1 MNVWQLC
8 ETTLPSPSLVDPCFF
23 RVGMATVSW
32 VFGATGFQV
41 QVASLEFTN
50 ESELRGD
57 MPTSDITLSFTRL
70 NGAPVSSTVSTDS
83 QGNTTRVDVCPLA
96 VRAVVTFV
104 DDGHLDA
111 HWTVT
116 RDAVTGKGT
125 GKGLG
130 KNTTG

>member
-1 MNVWQLC
+1 
-8 ETTLPSPSLVDPCFF
+8 
-23 RVGMATVSW
+23 MASVSW
-32 VFGATGFQV
+32 VFGATGFRV
-41 QVASLEFTN
+41 NVASLGFGN
-50 ESELRGD
+50 KSELNGD
-57 MPTSDITLSFTRL
+57 LPTTGVTISFSRL
-70 NGAPVSSTVSTDS
+70 NNGGPVPSAIATDS